1 MCHKLLGHVILQ
13 GQKEISVKKL
23 KKNKKSSGLIRI
35 LEAFNVHS
43 FPESK
48 DLKRKKKLLLLS
60 FQRFQP
66 NNVIWLLSDVM
77 RTTQH
82 KNKSCITVR
91 EYLRR
96 FRQTSSFVFFLNLQ
110 VQWHGG
116 GAQVSSYPKSCFL
129 FLHYR
134 SQRKAWP
141 TFTGAYLH
149 QWGVR
154 MNPVHHDWRFEPYT
168 GCNEMNLGIEP
179 GRAIKSLKVN
189 VLDATNKEGLC
200 EK

>member
-23 KKNKKSSGLIRI
+23 KKKKKSSGLIRI

-96 FRQTSSFVFFLNLQ
+96 FRQTSSFVFF
-110 VQWHGG
+110 
-116 GAQVSSYPKSCFL
+116 
-129 FLHYR
+129 
-134 SQRKAWP
+134 
-141 TFTGAYLH
+141 
-149 QWGVR
+149 
-154 MNPVHHDWRFEPYT
+154 FEPPGSVAWRMGSGQFLPQELLSLPSLQISAKGMT
-168 GCNEMNLGIEP
+168 NLHWSLSSPMRSKNEPCTSRLEIWTLHRLQWNEP
-179 GRAIKSLKVN
+179 RNRARKGNQKLKSECFRC
-189 VLDATNKEGLC
+189 D
-200 EK
+200 